1 MSHQYPGTSLPYI
14 RKTTLRY
21 LVVEKKYRPAAVAN
35 APCVRRGD
43 AVMGA
48 DWAQSILEHVLDP
61 ERPHSKAHLRQ
72 NAIAVTPSGAILLPA
87 CRSTWVIRYHL

>member
-21 LVVEKKYRPAAVAN
+21 LVVERSIGRPRLQTRRVSAA
-35 APCVRRGD
+35 GD